1 MDRIKDYFEISLVWK
16 AIEKKPVI
24 LVKERWCFK
33 NMKLIDACFNAR
45 KSSMHAR
52 KIL

>member
-24 LVKERWCFK
+24 LVKERWCFE
-33 NMKLIDACFNAR
+33 NMKLIDICFNAR